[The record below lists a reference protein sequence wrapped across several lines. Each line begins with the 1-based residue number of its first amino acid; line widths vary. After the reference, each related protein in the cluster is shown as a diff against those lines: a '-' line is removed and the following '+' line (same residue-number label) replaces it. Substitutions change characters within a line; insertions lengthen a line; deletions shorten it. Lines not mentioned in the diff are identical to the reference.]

1 MNDLDLT
8 ERLASEIV
16 LSDFGP
22 RLVVV
27 NSLPSNINCCRRC

>member
-22 RLVVV
+22 RLVVDRKSV
-27 NSLPSNINCCRRC
+27 V

>member
-27 NSLPSNINCCRRC
+27 KQFAV